1 MDLALTESQEMLKSA
16 ARTFMERECSRQVLL
31 DLDRTE
37 TGISPEI
44 WGQLARMGWLGLA
57 IPAEYGGEGAG
68 LLDTAIVY
76 EQLGRG
82 PLGGPHFSSAVLGG
96 LVVLECGT
104 EDQRR
109 EVLPRVAA
117 GEQVLA
123 LAYTEPDYGWG
134 PESVKM
140 AARRDG
146 SDYILDG
153 VKLFVHDA
161 AAATHLLCV
170 ARTGDGPDPTAG
182 LSVFLVD
189 RSEPGVSVRTLP
201 GFMAGLCEVRF
212 EGVRVPAGAVLG
224 ELGAAWPGLSRAF
237 LKAIPVLCAY
247 KVGATEAVFEMS
259 VSYSQT
265 RVQFGQPIGRFQ
277 RVQDHIID
285 IVNYLDSA
293 RWTTYEAIWKL
304 ETGRP
309 AEASVHLA
317 KAVASESFYRACN
330 SAHEVHAGIGS
341 VRNYGLVLFT
351 KASRSLYNYLGD
363 PKFHKR
369 RLADALEL

>member
-1 MDLALTESQEMLKSA
+1 MDLALTEPQEMLKA
-16 ARTFMERECSRQVLL
+16 TARAFLERECPRQLL
-31 DLDRTE
+31 LELDRTE
-37 TGISPEI
+37 TGISAEL
-44 WGQLARMGWLGLA
+44 WRQLGRMGWLGLG
-57 IPAEYGGEGAG
+57 IPAEYRGEGAG
-68 LLDTAIVY
+68 LLDTAVVY

-82 PLGGPHFSSAVLGG
+82 PLGGPHFSSAVLGASA
-96 LVVLECGT
+96 VLGCGT

-109 EVLPRVAA
+109 EILPRIAA
-117 GEQVLA
+117 GEQILA

-134 PESVKM
+134 PESVRLT
-140 AARRDG
+140 ARRDG
-146 SDYILDG
+146 PDYILDG

-201 GFMAGLCEVRF
+201 GFTAGLAEVRF

-224 ELGAAWPGLSRAF
+224 EPGAAWPGLSRAL

-247 KVGATEAVFEMS
+247 KVGGIEAVFELA

-277 RVQDHIID
+277 RVEDHIID
-285 IVNYLDSA
+285 IVNQLDAA

-309 AEASVHLA
+309 AAASVHLA
-317 KAVASESFYRACN
+317 KAVASEGFYRACN
-330 SAHEVHAGIGS
+330 SCHEVHAGIGV
-341 VRNYGLVLFT
+341 VRNYGLVLYT
-351 KASRSLYNYLGD
+351 KASRSLYSYLGD

>member
-16 ARTFMERECSRQVLL
+16 ARTFMERECPRQVLL

-37 TGISPEI
+37 TGISPEV
-44 WGQLARMGWLGLA
+44 WGRLARMGWLGLA

-68 LLDTAIVY
+68 LLDTAVVY

-82 PLGGPHFSSAVLGG
+82 PLGGPHFSSAVLGAQ
-96 LVVLECGT
+96 VVLECGT

-117 GEQVLA
+117 GEDILA

-140 AARRDG
+140 TARRDG
-146 SDYILDG
+146 TDYILDG

-170 ARTGDGPDPTAG
+170 ARTGDGSDPTAG

-189 RSEPGVSVRTLP
+189 RSEPGVSVRIMS

-212 EGVRVPAGAVLG
+212 DGVRVPAGAVLG
-224 ELGAAWPGLSRAF
+224 EPGTAWSGLNRAF
-237 LKAIPVLCAY
+237 LKAAPVLCAY
-247 KVGATEAVFEMS
+247 KVGGIEAVFEMS

-285 IVNYLDSA
+285 IVNHLDAA

-317 KAVASESFYRACN
+317 KAVASEGFYRACN

-341 VRNYGLVLFT
+341 VRNYGLVLYT

-369 RLADALEL
+369 RLAHALEL

>member
-1 MDLALTESQEMLKSA
+1 MDLALTEQQEMLKST
-16 ARTFMERECSRQVLL
+16 ARAFLERECPRQLL
-31 DLDRTE
+31 LELDRTE
-37 TGISPEI
+37 TGMSPAL
-44 WGQLARMGWLGLA
+44 WSQLARMGWLGLA

-68 LLDTAIVY
+68 LLDTAVVY

-82 PLGGPHFSSAVLGG
+82 PLGGPHFSSAVLGA
-96 LVVLECGT
+96 LIVLECGT

-109 EVLPRVAA
+109 EILPRVAS
-117 GEQVLA
+117 GEQILA
-123 LAYTEPDYGWG
+123 VVYTEPDYGWG

-140 AARRDG
+140 TARRDG
-146 SDYILDG
+146 HDYILDG

-170 ARTGDGPDPTAG
+170 ARTDQGSDPTAG
-182 LSVFLVD
+182 LTVFLVD
-189 RSEPGVSVRTLP
+189 RTEPGVAVRTLP
-201 GFMAGLCEVRF
+201 GFISGLGEVRF
-212 EGVRVPAGAVLG
+212 EAVRVPQWAVLG
-224 ELGAAWPGLSRAF
+224 ETGVAWQGLSRAF
-237 LKAIPVLCAY
+237 LRAIPVLCAY
-247 KVGATEAVFEMS
+247 KVGGMEAVFELA

-285 IVNYLDSA
+285 IVNHLDAA
-293 RWTTYEAIWKL
+293 RWATYEAIWKL

-317 KAVASESFYRACN
+317 KAVASEGFYRACN
-330 SAHEVHAGIGS
+330 SCHEVHAGIGV
-341 VRNYGLVLFT
+341 VRNYGLVLYT
-351 KASRSLYNYLGD
+351 KASRSLYSYLGD

-369 RLADALEL
+369 RLAAALEL

>member
-16 ARTFMERECSRQVLL
+16 ARTFMERECPRQVLL

-44 WGQLARMGWLGLA
+44 WRQLARMGWLGLA

-68 LLDTAIVY
+68 LLDTALVY

-82 PLGGPHFSSAVLGG
+82 PLGGTEVRWAVLGG
-96 LVVLECGT
+96 LGVREGGR
-104 EDQRR
+104 EDVRR
-109 EVLPRVAA
+109 KVLPRVAA

-224 ELGAAWPGLSRAF
+224 EAGTAWPGLNRAF

-285 IVNYLDSA
+285 IVNYLDAA

-317 KAVASESFYRACN
+317 KAVASEGLYRACN

-341 VRNYGLVLFT
+341 VRNYGLVLYT

>member
-16 ARTFMERECSRQVLL
+16 ARTFMERECPRQVLL

-44 WGQLARMGWLGLA
+44 WRQLARMGWLGLA

-82 PLGGPHFSSAVLGG
+82 PLGGPHFSSAVLGA

-161 AAATHLLCV
+161 AAASHLLCV

-212 EGVRVPAGAVLG
+212 GGVRVPAGAVLG
-224 ELGAAWPGLSRAF
+224 EAGTAWPGLNRAF

-285 IVNYLDSA
+285 IVNYLDAA

-317 KAVASESFYRACN
+317 KAVASEGFYRACN

-341 VRNYGLVLFT
+341 VRNYGLVLYT